1 MAVPSHRSASGREGY
16 RTPTIDDD
24 ERHARG
30 IQPEHDGNG
39 PFPRAS
45 THTRLHSQCNSP
57 LDGTN
62 NEHSHSRT
70 ETVMWK
76 ERVRQFT
83 WTFFTMTMATGGVAS
98 VLHTGSDLHS
108 YLRC

>member
-39 PFPRAS
+39 LFLEPRP
-45 THTRLHSQCNSP
+45 TRACTRSAI
-57 LDGTN
+57 
-62 NEHSHSRT
+62 R
-70 ETVMWK
+70 
-76 ERVRQFT
+76 R
-83 WTFFTMTMATGGVAS
+83 
-98 VLHTGSDLHS
+98 
-108 YLRC
+108 